1 MSDTPETTEAQE
13 EGVIN
18 FEWLVANVFAIIHF
32 LESKF
37 GPAAVEEIVLVSR
50 EIERQMGEEDSQ

>member
-1 MSDTPETTEAQE
+1 MSDTPETTDAE

-18 FEWLVANVFAIIHF
+18 FKWLVANVFAIIHY

-37 GPAAVEEIVLVSR
+37 GPAAVEEIVIVSK